1 MLKFFKSVSRELFQE
16 VYDFQRTSWI
26 LSKPL
31 TRFFVNF
38 AKRNYVYLVTFYPK
52 QRFRVRVNRK
62 DHNIFHGITVS
73 LTKHKIQKYQ
83 RQLGNGHDA
92 ELHLTIADLYEHLG
106 QNGLAL
112 EAYKSAAESLLTK
125 GTPLDTTGS
134 NQLIQIY
141 KQMLSLTPLDNDIA
155 NKLGQEYRRRGRD
168 YRAVALHTSVA
179 ERYTQLGEYNKAIEQ
194 YQRVLEI
201 EPSSITVR
209 QICADLYCR
218 LGEQPRG
225 AREYMQIGD
234 MYFEHQRFDE
244 ALKYY
249 QRASD
254 LHPDHDELKQ
264 KLLLTQQALE
274 GTMIPQS
281 VLVKN
286 RQLQATQKRLDDL
299 SAYVVVLKDNLEQI
313 ELEKQHL
320 REQLD
325 QELARKQDLERK
337 LTRLSTLRMSDSGL
351 QHPNSQSAFVQR
363 LESAVRRLQREK
375 TKLEQQLQAK
385 FEQSL
390 QRESQLRDH
399 LADHTSRGKTL
410 EQQLRTIQAQ
420 MNILETHDVK
430 ALEHLHGEL
439 SRQCELEIS
448 FSRQF
453 HESLQ
458 EIAMLLQN
466 QEQEIQKLTWRR

>member
-1 MLKFFKSVSRELFQE
+1 
-16 VYDFQRTSWI
+16 
-26 LSKPL
+26 
-31 TRFFVNF
+31 
-38 AKRNYVYLVTFYPK
+38 
-52 QRFRVRVNRK
+52 
-62 DHNIFHGITVS
+62 
-73 LTKHKIQKYQ
+73 
-83 RQLGNGHDA
+83 
-92 ELHLTIADLYEHLG
+92 
-106 QNGLAL
+106 
-112 EAYKSAAESLLTK
+112 
-125 GTPLDTTGS
+125 
-134 NQLIQIY
+134 
-141 KQMLSLTPLDNDIA
+141 
-155 NKLGQEYRRRGRD
+155 
-168 YRAVALHTSVA
+168 
-179 ERYTQLGEYNKAIEQ
+179 
-194 YQRVLEI
+194 
-201 EPSSITVR
+201 
-209 QICADLYCR
+209 
-218 LGEQPRG
+218 
-225 AREYMQIGD
+225 
-234 MYFEHQRFDE
+234 
-244 ALKYY
+244 
-249 QRASD
+249 
-254 LHPDHDELKQ
+254 
-264 KLLLTQQALE
+264 
-274 GTMIPQS
+274 MIPQS